1 MLISDWPARDWIFT
15 GRPAEF
21 SVIEKV
27 KMLATYVLFLRE
39 GLEASLI
46 VSILFAVLRQLGQMK
61 QARAIW
67 IGVGLALCCSILSG
81 ALIFT
86 LVHAYADT
94 TGQTIFETC
103 TYLVAVVLLTSM
115 TFWMQKHSR
124 SLKQEITLKAQV
136 AGSGFAFGLLA
147 FTFVGREG
155 VESAFF
161 TLAFAFQT
169 NGWLLLLGGLLGI
182 LSSVILCILIYRLGY
197 RLNYRIFFRIM
208 GILLLFFAAGL
219 LADVVQNMQELGWI
233 TFGLTPLWNT
243 SNLLSEASTL
253 GDLLHSFLGYSEEP
267 TVLQGA
273 LYVLFLLISC
283 GLFGWM
289 TRKPSSG
296 QKVNSRVSSSS
307 GTLISKG

>member
-1 MLISDWPARDWIFT
+1 
-15 GRPAEF
+15 
-21 SVIEKV
+21 
-27 KMLATYVLFLRE
+27 MLATYVLFLRE

-61 QARAIW
+61 QARAVW
-67 IGVGLALCCSILSG
+67 IGVGLALLCSAISG
-81 ALIFT
+81 ALLFT
-86 LVHAYADT
+86 LVHEYADT
-94 TGQTIFETC
+94 TGQTIFETA

-124 SLKQEITLKAQV
+124 SLKQEITLKAQA

-169 NGWLLLLGGLLGI
+169 DGWLLLLGGLLGI

-219 LADVVQNMQELGWI
+219 LADAVQNMQELGWI

-243 SNLLSEASTL
+243 AHMLSEDSSM
-253 GDLLHSFLGYSEEP
+253 GDLLHSLFGYAEAP
-267 TVLQGA
+267 TLLQGV
-273 LYVLFLLISC
+273 LYVLFLGITF
-283 GLFGWM
+283 GLFSWM
-289 TRKPSSG
+289 TRKPTSS
-296 QKVNSRVSSSS
+296 KPLNSSVPSPT
-307 GTLISKG
+307 GTLAHKG

>member
-1 MLISDWPARDWIFT
+1 
-15 GRPAEF
+15 
-21 SVIEKV
+21 
-27 KMLATYVLFLRE
+27 MLATYVLFLRE

-46 VSILFAVLRQLGQMK
+46 VSILFAVLRQLGQMQ

-67 IGVGLALCCSILSG
+67 IGVGLALLGSILSG
-81 ALIFT
+81 TLIFT
-86 LVHAYADT
+86 LIHAYADT

-124 SLKQEITLKAQV
+124 SLKQEITLKAQT

-169 NGWLLLLGGLLGI
+169 NGWLLLLGGLLGV
-182 LSSVILCILIYRLGY
+182 LSSVVLCVLIYRLGY
-197 RLNYRIFFRIM
+197 RLNYRIFFRVM
-208 GILLLFFAAGL
+208 GIALLIFAAGL
-219 LADVVQNMQELGWI
+219 LADAVQNMQELGWI
-233 TFGLTPLWNT
+233 AFGTVPLWNT
-243 SNLLSEASTL
+243 SHFLSEASTI
-253 GDLLHSFLGYSEEP
+253 GDLLHSFIGYSEEP
-267 TVLQGA
+267 TLLQGT
-273 LYVLFLLISC
+273 LYALFLLISC

-296 QKVNSRVSSSS
+296 RPVNSHITSPS
-307 GTLISKG
+307 GTLTSRG

>member
-1 MLISDWPARDWIFT
+1 
-15 GRPAEF
+15 
-21 SVIEKV
+21 
-27 KMLATYVLFLRE
+27 MLATYVLFLRE

-46 VSILFAVLRQLGQMK
+46 VSILFAVLRQLGQMQ

-67 IGVGLALCCSILSG
+67 IGVGLALLGSILSG
-81 ALIFT
+81 TLIFT

-124 SLKQEITLKAQV
+124 SLKQEITLKAQA

-169 NGWLLLLGGLLGI
+169 DGWLLLLGGLLGV
-182 LSSVILCILIYRLGY
+182 LSSVVLCVLIYRLGY
-197 RLNYRIFFRIM
+197 RLNYRIFFRVM
-208 GILLLFFAAGL
+208 GIALLIFAAGL
-219 LADVVQNMQELGWI
+219 LADAVQNMQELGWI
-233 TFGLTPLWNT
+233 TIGVVPLWNT
-243 SNLLSEASTL
+243 SHFLSESSTI
-253 GDLLHSFLGYSEEP
+253 GDLLHSFVGYSEEP
-267 TVLQGA
+267 TLLQGI
-273 LYVLFLLISC
+273 LYTLFLLISC

-296 QKVNSRVSSSS
+296 RPAQERVTSPS
-307 GTLISKG
+307 GTLTSRG

>member
-1 MLISDWPARDWIFT
+1 
-15 GRPAEF
+15 
-21 SVIEKV
+21 
-27 KMLATYVLFLRE
+27 MLATYVLFLRE

-67 IGVGLALCCSILSG
+67 IGVGLALFGSILSG
-81 ALIFT
+81 VLIFT

-94 TGQTIFETC
+94 TGQIIFETC
-103 TYLVAVVLLTSM
+103 TYLVAVVLLTGM

-124 SLKQEITLKAQV
+124 SLKQEITLKAQA
-136 AGSGFAFGLLA
+136 AGSSFAFGLLA

-169 NGWLLLLGGLLGI
+169 NGWLLLLGGLLGVI
-182 LSSVILCILIYRLGY
+182 SSVILCIMIYRLGY
-197 RLNYRIFFRIM
+197 RLNYRIFFRVM

-219 LADVVQNMQELGWI
+219 LADALQNMQELGWI

-243 SNLLSEASTL
+243 SHLLSEESAV
-253 GDLLHSFLGYSEEP
+253 GDLLHGLLGYSEEP
-267 TVLQGA
+267 TLLQGA
-273 LYVLFLLISC
+273 GYLLFLVISC
-283 GLFGWM
+283 SLFGWM
-289 TRKPSSG
+289 TRKPSAG
-296 QKVNSRVSSSS
+296 KRVDSHISSSS
-307 GTLISKG
+307 GTLVNKG

>member
-1 MLISDWPARDWIFT
+1 
-15 GRPAEF
+15 
-21 SVIEKV
+21 
-27 KMLATYVLFLRE
+27 MLATYVLFLRE

-46 VSILFAVLRQLGQMK
+46 VSILFAVLRQLGEMR

-67 IGVGLALCCSILSG
+67 IGVILALLCSILSG

-86 LVHAYADT
+86 LVHSYADT

-124 SLKQEITLKAQV
+124 SLKQEITLKAKA

-169 NGWLLLLGGLLGI
+169 NGWLLLLGGLLGV
-182 LSSVILCILIYRLGY
+182 LSSVVLSILIYRLGY
-197 RLNYRIFFRIM
+197 HLNYRIFFRVM

-219 LADVVQNMQELGWI
+219 LADAVQNVQSLGWI
-233 TFGLTPLWNT
+233 TFGTTPLWNT
-243 SNLLSEASTL
+243 SQILSEASTI
-253 GDLLHSFLGYSEEP
+253 GDLLHSLVGYSEAP
-267 TVLQGA
+267 TILQST
-273 LYVLFLLISC
+273 LYILFLAVSC
-283 GLFGWM
+283 GFFGWM
-289 TRKPSSG
+289 TRKPSAN
-296 QKVNSRVSSSS
+296 KPARVPVTSAS
-307 GTLISKG
+307 GTLTSKG

>member
-1 MLISDWPARDWIFT
+1 
-15 GRPAEF
+15 
-21 SVIEKV
+21 
-27 KMLATYVLFLRE
+27 MLATYVLFLRE

-67 IGVGLALCCSILSG
+67 IGVGLAVLGSILSG
-81 ALIFT
+81 TLLFT
-86 LVHAYADT
+86 LVHEYTNT

-103 TYLVAVVLLTSM
+103 TYLIAVVLLTTM

-124 SLKQEITLKAQV
+124 SLKKEITLKAQA

-161 TLAFAFQT
+161 TLALAFQT
-169 NGWLLLLGGLLGI
+169 NAFLLLLGGVLGV
-182 LSSVILCILIYRLGY
+182 LSAVVLCIFIYRLGY
-197 RLNYRIFFRIM
+197 RLNYRIFFRVM

-219 LADVVQNMQELGWI
+219 LADAVQNMQELGWI

-243 SNLLSEASTL
+243 AHVLSEDSAM
-253 GDLLHSFLGYSEEP
+253 GDLLHSLLGYAEAP
-267 TVLQGA
+267 TILQVA
-273 LYVLFLLISC
+273 VYMLFLLVSC

-296 QKVNSRVSSSS
+296 KPLQSSAVSPARS
-307 GTLISKG
+307 